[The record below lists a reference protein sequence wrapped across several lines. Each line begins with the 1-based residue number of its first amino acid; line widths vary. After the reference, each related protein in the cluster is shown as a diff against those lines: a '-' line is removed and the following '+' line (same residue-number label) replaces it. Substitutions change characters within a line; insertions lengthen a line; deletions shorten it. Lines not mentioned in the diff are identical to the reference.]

1 VKLRYP
7 APVRL
12 RPVPLP
18 PLTLIERL
26 TFISTAMHADD
37 VVDTDTLNVLDEISA
52 AMAAVDNP
60 HPLRMALAPIL
71 AQMTEDQ
78 T

>member
-1 VKLRYP
+1 MATLRT
-7 APVRL
+7 AL
-12 RPVPLP
+12 RPVPT
-18 PLTLIERL
+18 LTLIERL

-37 VVDTDTLNVLDEISA
+37 VVDTDTLNILDEISA
-52 AMAAVDNP
+52 AMAGVDNP